1 MLMKEKKRKVQQ
13 GKKKL
18 ISLRR
23 QILGLTF
30 WFCVIIAVAWFIGL
44 GASIRTFQQKEN
56 EKRMNDLGEYAAVL
70 DNSIVQLNDVI
81 GNIFM
86 ANTTFGS
93 LNQYKS
99 ATEEVN
105 YTHELLNLL
114 QIQVN
119 SNKNLSGLFVYYDNI
134 KKVLYYMN
142 ENISFNVKEELK
154 KAGISVGTSQVS
166 VNVINASKTYITPTS
181 EDTYYNVFLKK
192 TKAAIAGCVSLGI
205 GLPTEKDVA
214 ATYGV
219 IYRNELYKTFGA
231 EHELTSVEIES
242 LQPGKNWLQDSVVYV
257 QQLGT
262 TDMAVVEILP
272 LSPWLH
278 IHVGHLIFGVLG
290 IIFVILAVRIN
301 RLVSYEMTRPLE
313 DMNNALSQIQTGV
326 WEVHFDA
333 KNRVEEIENVRNAVQ
348 VMLGEIEQYK
358 IRTYEEQLEKQET
371 ELQYLRLQ
379 LAPHFYTNCLKN
391 AYYML
396 MLKEYENVE
405 RYLLCL
411 STHLRYLLQ
420 KNVQMVE
427 LYKERDFVLNYIELQ
442 KLMTEKSLT
451 LDLQIEESVLDV
463 EVPILL
469 LQTFVENS
477 IKYGRETEQ
486 TDLRIQIRIRR
497 RMLEFGEC
505 LDINIC
511 DNGHGYPSEILAE
524 LNRKDVSQEQKFG
537 VGVINL
543 QHRMKIHYGENVNWY
558 FSNANGACSDLI
570 VPVNGGK

>member
-1 MLMKEKKRKVQQ
+1 MEKKEKRKNGTKR
-13 GKKKL
+13 KL

-23 QILGLTF
+23 QIMGVVF
-30 WFCVIIAVAWFIGL
+30 WFCVLIAAVWFIGL
-44 GASIRTFQQKEN
+44 GSSIHSFQQKEN
-56 EKRMNDLGEYAAVL
+56 ERRMKALEEYASVL

-86 ANTTFGS
+86 ANTTFGN

-99 ATEEVN
+99 AAEEVN
-105 YTHELLNLL
+105 YTYELLNLL

-119 SNKNLSGLFVYYDNI
+119 SNKNLSGLFIYYNNI
-134 KKVLYYMN
+134 DKVLYYMN
-142 ENISFNVKEELK
+142 ENISFDVKEELK
-154 KAGISVGTSQVS
+154 KAGMAVGTNPDS
-166 VNVINASKTYITPTS
+166 VNTINASKTYITPTKES
-181 EDTYYNVFLKK
+181 TYYNVFLKK
-192 TKAAIAGCVSLGI
+192 TKAAIAGCVSLGT
-205 GLPTEKDVA
+205 GLPTEKETG

-219 IYRNELYKTFGA
+219 IYKNELYKTFGTDQA
-231 EHELTSVEIES
+231 LSPVEINS
-242 LQPGKNWLQDSVVYV
+242 LQPGKNWLQNSIVYV
-257 QQLGT
+257 QQLGS
-262 TDMAVVEILP
+262 TDMAVVEILH

-278 IHVGHLIFGVLG
+278 IHIGHLISGFLG
-290 IIFVILAVRIN
+290 ILFIILAVKTN
-301 RLVSYEMTRPLE
+301 RLVANEMTRPLE
-313 DMNNALSQIQTGV
+313 DMNNALSKIQTGV

-333 KNRVEEIENVRNAVQ
+333 PNRVEEIESVRNAVQ

-358 IRTYEEQLEKQET
+358 IRSYEEQLEKQET

-396 MLKEYENVE
+396 MLKEYDNVE

-427 LYKERDFVLNYIELQ
+427 LQKERDFVLNYIELQ
-442 KLMTEKSLT
+442 KFMTEKNLT
-451 LDLQIEESVLDV
+451 LDMQIDEAVLDV

-497 RMLEFGEC
+497 RMLAFGEC

-511 DNGHGYPSEILAE
+511 DNGHGYPNEILSE
-524 LNRKDVSQEQKFG
+524 LNRSEVSQVQNFG

-543 QHRMKIHYGENVNWY
+543 QHRMKIHYGENVSWY
-558 FSNANGACSDLI
+558 FSNSNGACSDLI
-570 VPVNGGK
+570 IPINGGK